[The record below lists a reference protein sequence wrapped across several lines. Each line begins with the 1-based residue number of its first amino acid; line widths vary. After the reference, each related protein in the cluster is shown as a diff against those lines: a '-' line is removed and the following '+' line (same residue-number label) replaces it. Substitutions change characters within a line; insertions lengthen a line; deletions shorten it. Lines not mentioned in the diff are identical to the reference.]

1 MLVLYGCHG
10 TDFSMVKNIFHPIRN
25 RLQSDCRNAYNRFP
39 NADSATRQGTKRSFV
54 MMQRFLYLYC
64 FSHHSRFRLIWI
76 NSFLFWACFFRP
88 KINLRILRDINYRFT
103 KITKLQTTVD
113 NLDKYNL
120 VLENNS
126 LNYHEMFPGWLWWW
140 CWFLQTIPYLYK
152 CAPGTSTPPWAVSY
166 LITPRAFHD
175 QSDLQTITF
184 VKGYK

>member
-1 MLVLYGCHG
+1 MHTIDFQMQTQRLGKALKGVLWWCR
-10 TDFSMVKNIFHPIRN
+10 DSFIFT
-25 RLQSDCRNAYNRFP
+25 A
-39 NADSATRQGTKRSFV
+39 SATIQGFV
-54 MMQRFLYLYC
+54 F
-64 FSHHSRFRLIWI
+64 IWI

-120 VLENNS
+120 VLENDS

>member
-1 MLVLYGCHG
+1 MHTIDFQMQTQRLGKALKGVLWWCR
-10 TDFSMVKNIFHPIRN
+10 DSFIFT
-25 RLQSDCRNAYNRFP
+25 A
-39 NADSATRQGTKRSFV
+39 SATIQGFV
-54 MMQRFLYLYC
+54 F
-64 FSHHSRFRLIWI
+64 IWI

-113 NLDKYNL
+113 NLLDKYNL
-120 VLENNS
+120 VLENDS

-175 QSDLQTITF
+175 QSDLQIITF

>member
-1 MLVLYGCHG
+1 
-10 TDFSMVKNIFHPIRN
+10 MVKNIFLPIRN

-39 NADSATRQGTKRSFV
+39 NADSATRQGTKSSFV
-54 MMQRFLYLYC
+54 MMQRF
-64 FSHHSRFRLIWI
+64 LIWI

-113 NLDKYNL
+113 DLDKYNL

-126 LNYHEMFPGWLWWW
+126 LNYHEMFPGWLWCW

-184 VKGYK
+184 VIGYK

>member
-1 MLVLYGCHG
+1 MHTIDFQMQTQRLGKALKGVLWWCR
-10 TDFSMVKNIFHPIRN
+10 DSFIFT
-25 RLQSDCRNAYNRFP
+25 A
-39 NADSATRQGTKRSFV
+39 SATIQGFV
-54 MMQRFLYLYC
+54 F
-64 FSHHSRFRLIWI
+64 IWI

-103 KITKLQTTVD
+103 KITKLQTTVV

-120 VLENNS
+120 VLENDS

-152 CAPGTSTPPWAVSY
+152 CAPGTSTPSWAVSY

-175 QSDLQTITF
+175 QSDLQIITF